1 MLKCGCLVPLAE
13 YLIFSS
19 NLLYAT
25 FQNFRPLAPNHD
37 EPLGDTKTTHFLYEF
52 LQYNFEKLN

>member
-1 MLKCGCLVPLAE
+1 MPLAE

-19 NLLYAT
+19 NLLYAA
-25 FQNFRPLAPNHD
+25 FQNFLPLAPNHD